1 MKDLAPISAGMA
13 QAIVLVIH
21 PSLPVK
27 NVKEL
32 IALAK
37 ARPGQL
43 NYGAGTV
50 GATPHLAMERPRT
63 RSSRSSNRTFRKAR
77 RRSWSTAAT

>member
-1 MKDLAPISAGMA
+1 ML
-13 QAIVLVIH
+13 LIH
-21 PSLPVK
+21 PTLPVK

-43 NYGAGTV
+43 TFGSG
-50 GATPHLAMERPRT
+50 GIGGPGHLAGEMLNSPRG
-63 RSSRSSNRTFRKAR
+63 R
-77 RRSWSTAAT
+77 

>member
-1 MKDLAPISAGMA
+1 MPFDPIRDFMPITLISRSVN
-13 QAIVLVIH
+13 ILVVH

-37 ARPGQL
+37 AETEPAQL
-43 NYGAGTV
+43 
-50 GATPHLAMERPRT
+50 
-63 RSSRSSNRTFRKAR
+63 R
-77 RRSWSTAAT
+77 RRRDWRPPPTSRR

>member
-1 MKDLAPISAGMA
+1 
-13 QAIVLVIH
+13 VH

-37 ARPGQL
+37 AKPDQL
-43 NYGAGTV
+43 IYG
-50 GATPHLAMERPRT
+50 
-63 RSSRSSNRTFRKAR
+63 
-77 RRSWSTAAT
+77 STAAARSNHLPGDSSS